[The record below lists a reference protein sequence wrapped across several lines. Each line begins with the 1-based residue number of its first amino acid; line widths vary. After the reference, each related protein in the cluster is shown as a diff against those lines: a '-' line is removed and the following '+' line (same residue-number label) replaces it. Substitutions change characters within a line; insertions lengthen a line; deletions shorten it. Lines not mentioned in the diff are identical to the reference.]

1 MKISK
6 LYRKDTQGA
15 SKVIKTNNSSSKH
28 APKVKHDFRVISAD
42 EINNNRS
49 NAYQYLAF

>member
-6 LYRKDTQGA
+6 LYSKKAVCA
-15 SKVIKTNNSSSKH
+15 SKAVKANNLTSKI
-28 APKVKHDFRVISAD
+28 ASVKHEFRVISAD

-49 NAYQYLAF
+49 NAYQYLAL

>member
-6 LYRKDTQGA
+6 LY
-15 SKVIKTNNSSSKH
+15 SKGTRSVSKTVKTNTSTSNSTTIRHK
-28 APKVKHDFRVISAD
+28 FRVLSAD

-49 NAYQYLAF
+49 SAYQYLVF

>member
-6 LYRKDTQGA
+6 LYGKKVVKA
-15 SKVIKTNNSSSKH
+15 SKAVKTNNSTSKSTTIRH
-28 APKVKHDFRVISAD
+28 EFRVLSAD

-49 NAYQYLAF
+49 NAYQYLVF

>member
-6 LYRKDTQGA
+6 IYSKKAVKA
-15 SKVIKTNNSSSKH
+15 SKAVITNASTSKNTKIRH
-28 APKVKHDFRVISAD
+28 EFRVLSAD

-49 NAYQYLAF
+49 NAYQYLVF

>member
-6 LYRKDTQGA
+6 LYGKKAKVA
-15 SKVIKTNNSSSKH
+15 SKAVKVSNSTSNI
-28 APKVKHDFRVISAD
+28 ALVKHEFRVISAD

-49 NAYQYLAF
+49 SAYQYLAF

>member
-6 LYRKDTQGA
+6 LYSKKAKIA
-15 SKVIKTNNSSSKH
+15 SKAVRVNNSTSKIAMVRH
-28 APKVKHDFRVISAD
+28 EFRVISAD

-49 NAYQYLAF
+49 SAYQYLAL

>member
-6 LYRKDTQGA
+6 LY
-15 SKVIKTNNSSSKH
+15 SKGTRSVSKTLKTNTSTSNSTIIRHKFY
-28 APKVKHDFRVISAD
+28 VLSAD

-49 NAYQYLAF
+49 SKYQYI